1 MKLPEK
7 GGSITFLRTF
17 AEAACMPL
25 VCGAWASLTWHV
37 KSRMFQ
43 KFLYETFVISAL
55 SLGGSYEYM
64 VVSLEPS
71 NFWYLSENTD
81 NKSHP

>member
-1 MKLPEK
+1 MKLLKK
-7 GGSITFLRTF
+7 GGSITFCETF

-25 VCGAWASLTWHV
+25 VCGAWASSTWHA
-37 KSRMFQ
+37 KSRTIQ
-43 KFLYETFVISAL
+43 KLLYVAFAISAL

-71 NFWYLSENTD
+71 NF
-81 NKSHP
+81 